1 MTTLHIQLRD
11 GVAFTRELPSDGA
24 CEGLAGLWEDALV
37 KGSPLMAVPGT
48 DDQGH
53 RIVVTVPAADIAMM
67 RWIEDDDPLLLR
79 ERIRARLG
87 LGPDAPV
94 QDGALDPRQSTLD
107 DFTEERE

>member
-11 GVAFTRELPSDGA
+11 GVAFTRELPSDDECKA
-24 CEGLAGLWEDALV
+24 LAELWEHALI

-53 RIVVTVPAADIAMM
+53 RIIVAVPTADIAMM

-87 LGPDAPV
+87 LDPDTEIP
-94 QDGALDPRQSTLD
+94 DGALDPDQRTLD
-107 DFTEERE
+107 DFMEEIE

>member
-11 GVAFTRELPSDGA
+11 GVAFTRELPSDA
-24 CEGLAGLWEDALV
+24 DCEQMAGLWEDALV
-37 KGSPLMAVPGT
+37 KGAPLMAVPGT

-53 RIVVTVPAADIAMM
+53 RIVVAVPTADIAMM

-87 LGPDAPV
+87 LDPGTPV
-94 QDGALDPRQSTLD
+94 PDGALDPNQRTLD
-107 DFTEERE
+107 DFTEEIE

>member
-24 CEGLAGLWEDALV
+24 CEGMVGLWKDALV
-37 KGSPLMAVPGT
+37 KGTPLMTVPGT

-53 RIVVTVPAADIAMM
+53 RIVVAVPTADIAMM
-67 RWIEDDDPLLLR
+67 RWIENDDPLLLR

-87 LGPDAPV
+87 LEPDAPV
-94 QDGALDPRQSTLD
+94 PDGALDPNQRTLD
-107 DFTEERE
+107 DFMEEME